1 MEDSDEPDTFI
12 FEGNSLNT
20 LGKSEPDYGAILWCV
35 CVLCTF
41 LCEPDYG
48 AILWCVCVCVVCT
61 FLCEPDYGAILWCV
75 CVCCAH
81 FYVNQIMVLFCGVCV
96 CVVHIFMC
104 IFFSQRKILVDFPER
119 SQIYF
124 YPHGQLW

>member
-1 MEDSDEPDTFI
+1 MDSDEPDTFI

-35 CVLCTF
+35 CV
-41 LCEPDYG
+41 
-48 AILWCVCVCVVCT
+48 W
-61 FLCEPDYGAILWCV
+61 
-75 CVCCAH
+75 CAH
-81 FYVNQIMVLFCGVCV
+81 FYVNQIMVLFCGV

-124 YPHGQLW
+124 YPHEQLW